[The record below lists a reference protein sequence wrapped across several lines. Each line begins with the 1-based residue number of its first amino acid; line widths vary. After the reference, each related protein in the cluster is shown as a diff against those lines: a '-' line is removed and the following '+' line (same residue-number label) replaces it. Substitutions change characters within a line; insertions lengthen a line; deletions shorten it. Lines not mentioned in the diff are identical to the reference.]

1 MAEDQ
6 SIPKGQAF
14 QSFQNQRTNAQQK
27 IDGVLHNNRIRG
39 QWVGFLIMLLLAVG
53 VFWSSQ
59 TTLDEIAIAEGTVI
73 PADKIKVVQHLEG
86 GILEKILITEGDLVT
101 VGQELFHLDLGT
113 SGLDPE
119 RLNTELQSL
128 LIMRHRARTEA
139 SEATEI
145 VFPDDQIQSSP
156 DIVLAEEQLF
166 YSNRRVLK
174 SAIDIH
180 DSQLLQKKSARNE
193 VLDRIKSLE
202 DQRRGQQELHEI
214 LGLQLQGGSVSKVE
228 FLESELKIKDIE
240 GQIQQVKQSRKRIAE
255 EIAEI
260 GLAQEQ
266 EREKFRI
273 RALFDLEE
281 AEEKIAAIRQ
291 TLKRAGAQ
299 QNRAVITSPITGIV
313 KSLRYNTI
321 GNVIQPAEVL
331 AEIVP
336 KGNNLLIEAKLKPI
350 DRGFVAVGQSANI
363 KIGTYEFSRYGGI
376 EGEVALLS
384 ASSTTSQDGLTYF
397 EIQVRPE
404 KAYLGDNPNAL
415 VISPGMQATV
425 DIHTGQ
431 RTVLDFLLK
440 PILKIRDEAFR
451 ER

>member
-1 MAEDQ
+1 MTEDRT
-6 SIPKGQAF
+6 IAKGQAF
-14 QSFQNQRTNAQQK
+14 KSFQRQRQDAQQK
-27 IDGVLHNNRIRG
+27 IDGLLRNNRIRG
-39 QWVGFLIMLLLAVG
+39 QGVGFLIMLLLGAG
-53 VFWSSQ
+53 VYWSSQ
-59 TTLDEIAIAEGTVI
+59 ATLEEVAIAEGMVI

-86 GILEKILITEGDLVT
+86 GILQEILVTEGDTVT
-101 VGQELFHLDLGT
+101 AGQELFHLNLGAG
-113 SGLDPE
+113 GLDQE
-119 RLNTELQSL
+119 RLDTELQSL
-128 LIMRHRARTEA
+128 LIMRHRARAEA
-139 SEATEI
+139 DEATEI
-145 VFPDDQIQSSP
+145 AFPDDQRKSFA
-156 DIVLAEEQLF
+156 DIVHAEEQLF

-180 DSQLLQKKSARNE
+180 NSQLLQRKSAEQE
-193 VLDRIKSLE
+193 VRDRIASLE
-202 DQRRGQQELHEI
+202 EQHTGQKELHEI
-214 LGLQLQGGSVSKVE
+214 LKLQFNSGSVSKVE
-228 FLESELKIKDIE
+228 LLEAELKITDIE
-240 GQIQQVKQSRKRIAE
+240 GQIQQAKQSRKRITE

-260 GLAQEQ
+260 ALAKKQ

-281 AEEKIAAIRQ
+281 AEEKIATISQ

-299 QNRAVITSPITGIV
+299 QNRAVVVSPITGIV
-313 KSLRYNTI
+313 KSLRYTAI

-350 DRGFVAVGQSANI
+350 DRGFVAVGQSAKI
-363 KIGTYEFSRYGGI
+363 KIDTYEFSRYGGI
-376 EGEVALLS
+376 DGEVALLS
-384 ASSTTSQDGLTYF
+384 ASSTTSQDGITYF

-404 KAYLGDNPNAL
+404 KTYLGDDPDAL

-431 RTVLDFLLK
+431 RTVLDFMLK